1 MNKIELR
8 KLSKLDYREPTK
20 FLIYLRQLEIEVALS
35 QTPDSIRH
43 LRTNGLKSM
52 RELREAAIFC
62 HMMGE
67 RIGTTVYLSPA
78 EAEDY
83 DFVTLHQLDG
93 TTHYS
98 KVQLKEVP
106 SIDLPGSRSIDNLIA
121 TLRKYGNAPNLCV
134 AVHLNRRLQI
144 DPSEIVVPQEARGI
158 GSLWM
163 FGAIA
168 LDQSRWGLWGDLLEN
183 QCTGTSHLY
192 PQ

>member
-8 KLSKLDYREPTK
+8 KLSKLDYREPTS
-20 FLIYLRQLEIEVALS
+20 FLVGLRRLEIEIALS

-43 LRTNGLKSM
+43 LRTNGLKSW
-52 RELREAAIFC
+52 RESREAAIFC

-67 RIGTTVYLSPA
+67 RIGTTVYLSPV

-83 DFVTLHQLDG
+83 DFVALHQLDG

-98 KVQLKEVP
+98 KVQLKEFS
-106 SIDLPGSRSIDNLIA
+106 SIDLPGSRSIDSLISS
-121 TLRKYGNAPNLCV
+121 LGKYGSAPNLFV
-134 AVHLNRRLQI
+134 AVHLNRRMQI
-144 DPSEIVVPQEARGI
+144 DPSEIAVPQEARGI

-168 LDQSRWGLWGDLLEN
+168 PDQSRWRLWGNLLEN
-183 QCTGTSHLY
+183 PCICTSHLY